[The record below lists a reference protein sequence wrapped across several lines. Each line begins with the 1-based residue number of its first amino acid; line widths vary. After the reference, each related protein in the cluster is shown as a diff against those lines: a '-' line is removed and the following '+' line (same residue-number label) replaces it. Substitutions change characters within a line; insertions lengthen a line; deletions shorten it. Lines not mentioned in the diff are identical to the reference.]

1 MNNYRR
7 KPIRWPGELLRRDL
21 LARPEPLPPPP
32 SDIFDEPF
40 VCLPINL
47 QWLPHVFGV
56 VDTLREED
64 SWTTDIYRAQQNI
77 ERFIGAASSR
87 RNPCA
92 PVRQMAPILPDY
104 PPGVDF
110 AGECLVVDTR
120 VFQPD
125 VYLITDEHIQ
135 QPKLCDDYTVQVD
148 GQQITGEQSDMSA
161 AAYERIE
168 QLQQDL
174 AEVLASDEAQATQLQ
189 ALQSQIDA
197 LASQN
202 TSLQSQIDANE
213 RDIDQAEEDLLLS
226 VRWYPQNAP
235 LSSGWYAMNG
245 RNIGKDTASDALWS
259 RIPDAWKTTPT
270 DATLP
275 TSLTFEPATLNSG
288 ARGASGSYTVDGG
301 TGGTSVNFVVGQWY
315 IYLGES

>member
-1 MNNYRR
+1 VKTQQYTA
-7 KPIRWPGELLRRDL
+7 PYLLTETQ
-21 LARPEPLPPPP
+21 AALPDG
-32 SDIFDEPF
+32 SFL
-40 VCLPINL
+40 LPIC
-47 QWLPHVFGV
+47 
-56 VDTLREED
+56 
-64 SWTTDIYRAQQNI
+64 TTRTRFVAMSDALIKGGLELGRRYVGEHNIDFLEAMAYLDNPRRA
-77 ERFIGAASSR
+77 
-87 RNPCA
+87 PCFPTVSA
-92 PVRQMAPILPDY
+92 EQIPAEY

-120 VFQPD
+120 VFRPD

-135 QPKLCDDYTVQVD
+135 QPKLCDDYTVNID

-161 AAYERIE
+161 AAYERID

-197 LASQN
+197 LTSQN

-213 RDIDQAEEDLLLS
+213 SDIDQAEEDLLLS
-226 VRWYPQNAP
+226 LRWYPQNAP
-235 LSSGWYAMNG
+235 LSSGWFPMNG
-245 RNIGKDTASDALWS
+245 ASIEKDTVSDVFWS
-259 RIPDAWKTTPT
+259 RIPEAWKTTPT

-288 ARGASGSYTVDGG
+288 ARGTSGSYRVDGG
-301 TGGTSVNFVVGQWY
+301 TGGTTVNYVTGQWF